1 MVNARS
7 FSDYRS
13 HLIGGTEMPERADSA
28 RVTIGTRASR
38 SRHSIVLSDSIL
50 DIATAEPIQFID
62 LTDYINEHLTMNAV
76 ESGTVTVFSR
86 HTTAA
91 IKINEAEELLIEDF
105 KKMLRELCPAERSYN
120 HNDMSRRKP
129 PIAPDERPNG
139 HSHLMHLLLSTSE
152 TIPVIDGRLALGTW
166 QRVFMVELDGPRER
180 QVMIRCEAYH
190 PHEKADAVE
199 LHGVDSGNRRNGAT
213 HHRAY
218 PK

>member
-1 MVNARS
+1 MIDHSLDHRS
-7 FSDYRS
+7 Y
-13 HLIGGTEMPERADSA
+13 LIEGTEMPEKAYPA
-28 RVTIGTRASR
+28 RTTFRTSASR
-38 SRHSIVLSDSIL
+38 SRHWVVLSDSIL
-50 DIATAEPIQFID
+50 DIATVEPIQFID
-62 LTDYINEHLTMNAV
+62 LTDYISKHLTMNAV

-105 KKMLRELCPAERSYN
+105 KKMLRELIPSERDYN

-129 PIAPDERPNG
+129 PIAPDERPNA

-166 QRVFMVELDGPRER
+166 QRVFMVELDGPRKR

-190 PHEKADAVE
+190 THEKAGAVE
-199 LHGVDSGNRRNGAT
+199 LHAVDGGNGRNGAT
-213 HHRAY
+213 QHRAQL
-218 PK
+218 K

>member
-1 MVNARS
+1 
-7 FSDYRS
+7 
-13 HLIGGTEMPERADSA
+13 MPEKAYPA
-28 RVTIGTRASR
+28 RTTFRTSASR
-38 SRHSIVLSDSIL
+38 SRHWVVLSDSIL
-50 DIATAEPIQFID
+50 DIATVEPIQFID
-62 LTDYINEHLTMNAV
+62 LTDYISKHLTMNAV

-105 KKMLRELCPAERSYN
+105 KKMLRELIPSERGYN

-129 PIAPDERPNG
+129 PIAPDERPNA

-190 PHEKADAVE
+190 THEKAEAVE
-199 LHGVDSGNRRNGAT
+199 LHAVDGGNGRNGAT
-213 HHRAY
+213 RHRAHL
-218 PK
+218 K